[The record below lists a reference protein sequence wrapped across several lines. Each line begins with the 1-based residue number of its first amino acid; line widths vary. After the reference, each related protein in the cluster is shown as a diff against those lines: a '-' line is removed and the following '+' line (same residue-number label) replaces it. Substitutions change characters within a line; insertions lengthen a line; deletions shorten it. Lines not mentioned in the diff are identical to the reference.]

1 MIKDIFEIVAP
12 TRLAFDK
19 DPIGLQIGTW
29 NAQVDKLLVSLDV
42 NEQVVDEAISIG
54 AQMIF
59 CHHAI
64 FYKPISKI
72 IVDSPEGRIINKII
86 KNNISIYVA
95 HTNLDIVDDGV
106 NDVLVN
112 SLGLEEIDILQ
123 TTKIDNFKKLVVFVP
138 KSHHQLVLNA
148 INDAGAGSIGDYSHC
163 SFNVAGMGT
172 FMPLEGS
179 SPYIGDYKQ
188 VSEVDE
194 IRIET
199 IIDDTI
205 QTKVISAMLA
215 AHPYEEV
222 AYDIYNLEMQA
233 KKYGIGRIGNYK
245 TPILLSEFM
254 DKVKKTLNLSVL
266 QTAGISKETI
276 KRVAVCGGSGAK
288 LISSAKSKNA
298 DVFLTGDVSYH
309 DAQWAADNGL
319 ILINA
324 GHYQTERLIVP
335 IVTKKLKELFDNN
348 GLDIEVIA
356 SEINT
361 DPFQFM

>member
-1 MIKDIFEIVAP
+1 MIKDIFEMVAP
-12 TRLAFDK
+12 TRLAFEK

-29 NAQVDKLLVSLDV
+29 NALVNKILVTLDV
-42 NEQVVDEAISIG
+42 NEQVVDEAISKDV
-54 AQMIF
+54 QMIF
-59 CHHAI
+59 CHHAPL
-64 FYKPISKI
+64 YKPISKI
-72 IVDSPEGRIINKII
+72 IIDSPEGNLINKII

-95 HTNLDIVDDGV
+95 HTNLDIVNDGV
-106 NDVLVN
+106 NDVLAN
-112 SLGLEEIDILQ
+112 SIGLEEIDILQ
-123 TTKIDNFKKLVVFVP
+123 STKIDNYKKLVVFVP

-148 INDAGAGSIGDYSHC
+148 INDAGAGFVGKYSHC
-163 SFNVAGMGT
+163 TFNVAGTGT

-194 IRIET
+194 IRLET
-199 IIDDTI
+199 IIDETI

-222 AYDIYNLEMQA
+222 AYDIYNLEMG
-233 KKYGIGRIGNYK
+233 KEHGIGRIGNYK
-245 TPILLSEFM
+245 EPILLSDFF
-254 DKVKKTLNLSVL
+254 DKVKIALNLSVL
-266 QTAGISKETI
+266 QIAGIRKKTI

-288 LISSAKSKNA
+288 LMSSAKLKGA

-324 GHYQTERLIVP
+324 GHYHTERLIVP
-335 IVTKKLKELFDNN
+335 IVTKKLKELFDYYS
-348 GLDIEVIA
+348 LDVEVVT
-356 SEINT
+356 SEITT